1 MLCRVKEKGKKK
13 AGEKRKRKKGKLKMV
28 KFFVESMRNVD
39 SWVVFAFSVISFS
52 VFVNGGG
59 YSGNE
64 LIAGL
69 SLIFLIP
76 AALVGAV
83 ASANVLFLPVAVIA
97 LFAFIISLDKVFD
110 EALWILACMG
120 AFAVMMGA

>member
-1 MLCRVKEKGKKK
+1 ME
-13 AGEKRKRKKGKLKMV
+13 MV

-59 YSGNE
+59 YSGNG

-69 SLIFLIP
+69 SLIFLVP

-83 ASANVLFLPVAVIA
+83 ASANALLLPVAVIA
-97 LFAFIISLDKVFD
+97 LFAFIISLDKVFG

-120 AFAVMMGA
+120 AFAVMLGA